1 VKTGRHESEA
11 RYVARAYGISVKQ
24 LRTYGFN
31 RFMQLSPTARQ
42 VVLNDMRRSSLP
54 GCSISCPERWGMTT
68 DYFTAGAALA
78 FFLWLLVAPH
88 YYHKASVQL
97 RNEMTEQEAND
108 EAL

>member
-42 VVLNDMRRSSLP
+42 VVLNDMRRSRKTP
-54 GCSISCPERWGMTT
+54 RPAMRNTGK
-68 DYFTAGAALA
+68 A
-78 FFLWLLVAPH
+78 VA
-88 YYHKASVQL
+88 
-97 RNEMTEQEAND
+97 
-108 EAL
+108 